1 MTLRWHYQDS
11 DGGPAPGPD
20 IMFDDQEH
28 AEEWLDHE
36 WPTLLAD
43 GVAAVTLFD
52 GQDEVYGP
60 MSLRP

>member
-1 MTLRWHYQDS
+1 
-11 DGGPAPGPD
+11 
-20 IMFDDQEH
+20 MFDDQEH